1 MFVNLRKKVAKKGD
15 NLAATALQT
24 HLNVKIL

>member
-1 MFVNLRKKVAKKGD
+1 MFVNLRKKGAKKGG

-24 HLNVKIL
+24 HLNVKIS

>member
-1 MFVNLRKKVAKKGD
+1 MFVICREKDAKKGD

-24 HLNVKIL
+24 HLNVKIS